1 MSVSLSRAA
10 NVALALSLF
19 AGTVQALAADA
30 AYPTRPIRLIV
41 PYPPGGSTDP
51 TARAYGGWISD
62 KLGVPVV
69 IDNRPGAGAT
79 IGHALGAKAP
89 PDGYT
94 LLLGTS
100 AGLVVSPAFGT
111 RLAYDPIKDLAPIG
125 LGVWTPFLL
134 VIHPSVP
141 AKNVKEL
148 VDLAKAKPG
157 TINFGSPG
165 SGTPNH
171 LGMELLK
178 AMTGAQFVHVPYKG
192 GGPATVD
199 LVAGRIQAIFGS
211 IPQWQPFLSSGKVRA
226 VGVGHPKR
234 VKSMPEVPAIAET
247 YPGFTNTSWYGLL
260 APAGTS
266 PAIINKINAEMNR
279 AAANPE
285 FVKHI
290 EGIGLEIASSTP
302 KEMGDLIR
310 SELARW
316 TKVIREAGIKAEP

>member
-1 MSVSLSRAA
+1 VLSKPTLKLVCAA
-10 NVALALSLF
+10 LTLF
-19 AGTVQALAADA
+19 GAVTANHAAESP
-30 AYPTRPIRLIV
+30 YPNRPIRMIV

-51 TARAYGGWISD
+51 TARAYGNWLSE
-62 KLGVPVV
+62 KLGVPIV

-100 AGLVVSPAFGT
+100 AGLVVSPSFGT
-111 RLAYDPIKDLAPIG
+111 KLPYDPIKDFTPIG
-125 LGVWTPFLL
+125 LGVYVPFLL
-134 VIHPSVP
+134 VTHPSVP
-141 AKNVKEL
+141 AKTVKEFI
-148 VDLAKAKPG
+148 DLAKAQPG
-157 TINFGSPG
+157 KINFGSPG

-178 AMTGAQFVHVPYKG
+178 AMTGADFVHVPYKG

-211 IPQWQPFLSSGKVRA
+211 IPQWQPHLAVGKVRA
-226 VGVGHPKR
+226 IGIGHPKR
-234 VKSMPEVPAIAET
+234 VRSMPDVPAIAET
-247 YPGFTNTSWYGLL
+247 LPGFNNTSWYGLL
-260 APAGTS
+260 GPAGTP
-266 PAIINKINAEMNR
+266 PAAVNKINAEMQR
-279 AAANPE
+279 AVANAA
-285 FVKHI
+285 FTKQI
-290 EGIGLEIASSTP
+290 ESIGLEPASSTP

-316 TKVIREAGIKAEP
+316 TKVIRDAGIKGE

>member
-1 MSVSLSRAA
+1 LAFLCAA
-10 NVALALSLF
+10 PA
-19 AGTVQALAADA
+19 ALAAEP

-51 TARAYGGWISD
+51 TARAYGNWLSD
-62 KLGVPVV
+62 KFGVAIV

-111 RLAYDPIKDLAPIG
+111 KLPYDPVKDLAPVG
-125 LGVWTPFLL
+125 LGVYVPFLL
-134 VIHPSVP
+134 VTHPSVP
-141 AKNVKEL
+141 AKSVREFI
-148 VDLAKAKPG
+148 DLAKAKPG

-165 SGTPNH
+165 TGTPNH

-178 AMTGAQFVHVPYKG
+178 AMTGADFVHVPYKG

-211 IPQWQPFLSSGKVRA
+211 IPQWQPHLATGKVRA
-226 VGVGHPKR
+226 IGVGHPKR
-234 VKSMPEVPAIAET
+234 VKSMPEVAAIAET
-247 YPGFTNTSWYGLL
+247 LPGFNNTSWYGIL
-260 APAGTS
+260 APAGT
-266 PAIINKINAEMNR
+266 PGPIITRINAEMNR

-285 FVKHI
+285 FIRQV
-290 EGIGLEIASSTP
+290 ESIGLEVASSTP
-302 KEMGDLIR
+302 KEMGDMIR

-316 TKVIREAGIKAEP
+316 TKVIRAAGIKGE

>member
-1 MSVSLSRAA
+1 MLHRKRSKAIYAVLFLSFAAPAA
-10 NVALALSLF
+10 N
-19 AGTVQALAADA
+19 AAES

-51 TARAYGGWISD
+51 TARAYGNWLSE
-62 KLGVPVV
+62 KFGVPIV

-79 IGHALGAKAP
+79 IGHAMGAKAP

-100 AGLVVSPAFGT
+100 AGLVVSPALGT
-111 RLAYDPIKDLAPIG
+111 KLAYDPIKDLAPIG
-125 LGVWTPFLL
+125 LGVYVPFLL
-134 VIHPSVP
+134 VTHPSVP
-141 AKNVKEL
+141 AKNVREL

-165 SGTPNH
+165 TGTPNH

-211 IPQWQPFLSSGKVRA
+211 IPQWQPHLATGKVRA
-226 VGVGHPKR
+226 VAIGHPKR
-234 VKSMPEVPAIAET
+234 SKAMPEVPAIAET

-260 APAGTS
+260 GPAGIP
-266 PAIINKINAEMNR
+266 PAIVNKINAEMNR

-285 FVKHI
+285 FIKHI
-290 EGIGLEIASSTP
+290 EGIGLEVANSTP

-310 SELARW
+310 TELARW
-316 TKVIREAGIKAEP
+316 TKVIREAGIKVDGV

>member
-1 MSVSLSRAA
+1 VLLQSKWRPACA
-10 NVALALSLF
+10 ALAFLC
-19 AGTVQALAADA
+19 AAPAALAAEP

-51 TARAYGGWISD
+51 TARAYGNWLSD
-62 KLGVPVV
+62 KFGVAIV

-111 RLAYDPIKDLAPIG
+111 KLPYDPVKDLAPVG
-125 LGVWTPFLL
+125 LGVYVPFLL
-134 VIHPSVP
+134 VTHPSVP
-141 AKNVKEL
+141 AKSVREFI
-148 VDLAKAKPG
+148 DLAKAKPG

-165 SGTPNH
+165 TGTPNH

-178 AMTGAQFVHVPYKG
+178 AMTGADFVHVPYKG

-211 IPQWQPFLSSGKVRA
+211 IPQWQPHLVTGKVRA
-226 VGVGHPKR
+226 IGVGHPKR
-234 VKSMPEVPAIAET
+234 VKSMPEVAAIAET
-247 YPGFTNTSWYGLL
+247 LPGFNNTSWYGIL
-260 APAGTS
+260 APAGT
-266 PAIINKINAEMNR
+266 PGPIINKINAEMNR

-285 FVKHI
+285 FIKQV
-290 EGIGLEIASSTP
+290 ESIGLEVASSTP
-302 KEMGDLIR
+302 KEMGDMIR

-316 TKVIREAGIKAEP
+316 TKVIRAAGIKGE